1 MKGVAD
7 RRTKT
12 FRDMALSMGLIAVV
26 ALVLYGMYGM
36 ISFSPG
42 GAADGQTPTADVTG
56 GFTRA
61 QPLVGFPVVIPVDLP
76 ATWTPNSFSFTDRS
90 AASTEKPA
98 AVRGG
103 WLTEQGRF
111 ITVIES
117 NGAVG
122 DVLNAEL
129 GAAGSATGSEI
140 VGTPSGTVEW
150 TVTTGRRG
158 EAAWF
163 RTAGDVTYLITG
175 SASPADFTTLARAV
189 STAA

>member
-7 RRTKT
+7 RRSKT
-12 FRDMALSMGLIAVV
+12 LRDMALSMGFIAVV

-36 ISFSPG
+36 ITFSPG
-42 GAADGQTPTADVTG
+42 AATDGQTPTADVTG
-56 GFTRA
+56 GFERA
-61 QPLVGFPVVIPVDLP
+61 EPLVGFTVLVPADLP
-76 ATWTPNSFSFTDRS
+76 ETWTANSFSFTDKS

-103 WLTEQGRF
+103 WLTEQGKF
-111 ITVIES
+111 ITVVES
-117 NGAVG
+117 NGAVT

-129 GAAGSATGSEI
+129 GAAGSAAGTER
-140 VGTPSGTVEW
+140 VGDADW

-163 RTAGDVTYLITG
+163 HTADGVTYLITG
-175 SASPADFTTLARAV
+175 SAPAEAFVTLAKALTNP
-189 STAA
+189 S